1 MGHKVHPTAFRLGI
15 VKDWTSRWFSVAK
28 YKQFLKEDICIR
40 SFLNKKFARV
50 AAIERVEIERSA
62 NLASII
68 IHTARPGILIGR
80 GGSSVEVIKQEI
92 GSIIFKIRKDLEG
105 FKMPEI
111 RIEIREVRNPET
123 YASLVA
129 YEAANS
135 IERRL
140 PFRRVLKQSIGK
152 VLENKSVKGIKIS
165 LSGRLNGA
173 EIARTEK
180 ILKGRIP
187 LHTLRADIDYYHTDA
202 HTSYGIIGVK
212 VWIYKGEVFNK
223 DKKVE

>member
-1 MGHKVHPTAFRLGI
+1 
-15 VKDWTSRWFSVAK
+15 
-28 YKQFLKEDICIR
+28 
-40 SFLNKKFARV
+40 
-50 AAIERVEIERSA
+50 
-62 NLASII
+62 
-68 IHTARPGILIGR
+68 
-80 GGSSVEVIKQEI
+80 
-92 GSIIFKIRKDLEG
+92 
-105 FKMPEI
+105 MPEI